1 MPILVRVRMAV
12 ACWRFV
18 VLVVRMRHRAVRV
31 GVHVPDRRG
40 GIILVVRVRVRV
52 RVPAPLRQRAALEPA
67 HHPDDHQRRPH
78 DALPPLRDDLHV
90 ERQLVP
96 EQHEDEAEEDLARV
110 VAQAPQRAHHRVLHP
125 RRPDG
130 EGSERR
136 EVVRARQRV
145 KTSRQEPRV
154 AALDRHGRSH
164 ERRGGHRARRP
175 RRHTRSHRGIQP
187 RAPGATREK
196 HRETRRRRRPP
207 KRLPAKGAEQSH
219 AVDGDEK
226 RRALVQQH
234 GEPQGKRPDQRR
246 KGRAHDGRARER
258 DVLAKHRLGPRR
270 QVEKLGELRDAVRVG
285 VKQEDVRGGGGGFGG
300 RGRHR
305 HADVRGGQRGRIV
318 DPVADHDDPL
328 VFLRR
333 VRRVGPS
340 FLLDDAELIVR
351 GEPGADRGTRQTH
364 GIGDGVGARRVIPR
378 EHQHVHAL
386 AAAPRAGAKVRD
398 RLGRLWVERV
408 GEPEDAREVLRLPRG
423 VHVDVARRVHVHVH
437 VLCLRVDH
445 RPGRLPNRQSR
456 DGVGRVAPRRRRASH
471 LPSLAL
477 VAENLARPVGVPEPR
492 QPRGAARVAI
502 LRRHPRRRRRA
513 HQALHPASRDDA
525 EIAHRD
531 RGERPRRL
539 VRRGV
544 EDGASDGVRR
554 APLQRRRDGQRGG
567 GLERERKLSIG
578 GGHGRWGR
586 GAESVG
592 RVSLRRVR
600 VSLRHRHVTVLG
612 VHHAHVRGNA
622 APATAAPAAAVCR
635 RLAAL
640 RVGAEPGRGGTRG
653 DGLVVRAGGET
664 HPVEEGIQPLLAGVR
679 GARPANNLTGEAGGH
694 PHDPGGCGC
703 GKDEQSGGAEVPP
716 RHQHHH
722 REGTRRVVV
731 QEPGE
736 RRHVHPQVRVR
747 PPHLRHRV
755 RPAARAR
762 HDRHPHPRERP
773 REPLAHP
780 LEHGQRHRPHLLDQT
795 QGVQRPRHEQP
806 QRPHLR
812 ARVHQHRRPRR
823 VRDHLPPRGEQL
835 GSHLEHAGVDVVP
848 SLRER
853 QRHGHVEPLPGGEH
867 PGRCQ
872 RGVGDEL
879 GVVVQRQRLGLLG
892 AQEGAHGGGR
902 CGDVI
907 KHQLLPRG
915 RRGRG
920 HDQDPEHHD
929 EREGKEEEQDGH
941 GDGHRGHD
949 RRRCRQ
955 REQLLADDLPLALHH
970 RGE

>member
-40 GIILVVRVRVRV
+40 GIILVVRVRVRVRVLGEVAQAEWEAVRVRVRV

-622 APATAAPAAAVCR
+622 APATAAPAAAAAVRSPVSNVAVQGRCGVRPAFDVRVVKDAFYGHALHPPARDGPRLVQRHRAALGEGVEGDAAANQDAAPGARSDGGHVHQRGHQKRAGRRRGQKGKGAIRRAAPTQKRPAKDERAAHHRQRRHREDSLGVAVAHAVQKPRHRGSAVLRRFGEPRDPRGGGVLGRSDRLDHERAVRVDRTRRNLVADAFEHRQRLAGDVLNRHQRAAVHDDPVEGNLLSGSYENVRADSDVPRRNEPLARRVRGPILRQLHDR
-635 RLAAL
+635 RLSGH
-640 RVGAEPGRGGTRG
+640 R
-653 DGLVVRAGGET
+653 
-664 HPVEEGIQPLLAGVR
+664 
-679 GARPANNLTGEAGGH
+679 RPE
-694 PHDPGGCGC
+694 
-703 GKDEQSGGAEVPP
+703 
-716 RHQHHH
+716 
-722 REGTRRVVV
+722 
-731 QEPGE
+731 
-736 RRHVHPQVRVR
+736 HPQVASRVT
-747 PPHLRHRV
+747 
-755 RPAARAR
+755 
-762 HDRHPHPRERP
+762 
-773 REPLAHP
+773 REPRL
-780 LEHGQRHRPHLLDQT
+780 
-795 QGVQRPRHEQP
+795 HEM
-806 QRPHLR
+806 
-812 ARVHQHRRPRR
+812 
-823 VRDHLPPRGEQL
+823 
-835 GSHLEHAGVDVVP
+835 
-848 SLRER
+848 
-853 QRHGHVEPLPGGEH
+853 
-867 PGRCQ
+867 
-872 RGVGDEL
+872 
-879 GVVVQRQRLGLLG
+879 
-892 AQEGAHGGGR
+892 
-902 CGDVI
+902 
-907 KHQLLPRG
+907 
-915 RRGRG
+915 
-920 HDQDPEHHD
+920 
-929 EREGKEEEQDGH
+929 
-941 GDGHRGHD
+941 
-949 RRRCRQ
+949 RRR
-955 REQLLADDLPLALHH
+955 E
-970 RGE
+970 